1 MFEKFSQNALKSILI
16 SHKRPITPIQ
26 EKFLERE
33 GLHARGIRPIP
44 RGSRGAF
51 TLLLDRETNTMKGN
65 SSLRNG
71 IWRVFLPGYHYYHS
85 EVDTMKTVF
94 SAGENVFSPF
104 FRGEQENNVE
114 NTARRVSPRIRRRFH
129 PPVAPSS
136 LSVSRVSIH
145 FDVASFP
152 VSSSSPRSIISSA
165 RSILRDGSPSIDRR
179 FGERFEVVRDSF
191 RCAFQYSFLFFFFF
205 FVQDTYNHNHR
216 LVFRIY
222 SFSINFP
229 INRSRPGFLP
239 PVKPFHASNPLGLDR
254 GAGVAFG

>member
-1 MFEKFSQNALKSILI
+1 
-16 SHKRPITPIQ
+16 
-26 EKFLERE
+26 
-33 GLHARGIRPIP
+33 
-44 RGSRGAF
+44 
-51 TLLLDRETNTMKGN
+51 
-65 SSLRNG
+65 
-71 IWRVFLPGYHYYHS
+71 
-85 EVDTMKTVF
+85 MKTVF

-152 VSSSSPRSIISSA
+152 VSSSSPRSVITSA
-165 RSILRDGSPSIDRR
+165 RSILRDGSPSIEGLEKGSRLYEIR
-179 FGERFEVVRDSF
+179 FDALSNI
-191 RCAFQYSFLFFFFF
+191 LFFFFF
-205 FVQDTYNHNHR
+205 CSRHVYNRR

-229 INRSRPGFLP
+229 INRSRPGFLL

>member
-1 MFEKFSQNALKSILI
+1 MRTF
-16 SHKRPITPIQ
+16 
-26 EKFLERE
+26 
-33 GLHARGIRPIP
+33 
-44 RGSRGAF
+44 
-51 TLLLDRETNTMKGN
+51 
-65 SSLRNG
+65 
-71 IWRVFLPGYHYYHS
+71 
-85 EVDTMKTVF
+85 
-94 SAGENVFSPF
+94 FSPF

-165 RSILRDGSPSIDRR
+165 RSILRSPSIDRR

-191 RCAFQYSFLFFFFF
+191 RCAFQYSFLFFF
-205 FVQDTYNHNHR
+205 VQDTYNHNRR

-229 INRSRPGFLP
+229 INRSRPGFLL
-239 PVKPFHASNPLGLDR
+239 PVKPFDASNPLGLDR
-254 GAGVAFG
+254 GAGAAFG

>member
-1 MFEKFSQNALKSILI
+1 M
-16 SHKRPITPIQ
+16 
-26 EKFLERE
+26 
-33 GLHARGIRPIP
+33 
-44 RGSRGAF
+44 
-51 TLLLDRETNTMKGN
+51 
-65 SSLRNG
+65 
-71 IWRVFLPGYHYYHS
+71 
-85 EVDTMKTVF
+85 F

-165 RSILRDGSPSIDRR
+165 RSILRSPSIDRR

-191 RCAFQYSFLFFFFF
+191 RCAFQYSFLFFFCSRH
-205 FVQDTYNHNHR
+205 VYNRR